1 MVKQGIR
8 SGRSSTDRLNQ
19 IFWDGKDVF
28 GDQLAKGVYIYRVKV
43 KDVNGQTAEKTEK
56 LVILK

>member
-1 MVKQGIR
+1 M
-8 SGRSSTDRLNQ
+8 NQ